1 MSNENGEKSKEI
13 KEKDEK
19 ISDDD
24 WNCENC

>member
-1 MSNENGEKSKEI
+1 MSIENGDKSKEI

-19 ISDDD
+19 ICDDD